1 MATRYRDPDTGKF
14 ISREEYLE
22 LQADERGDVDDWD
35 DFEDFREFDE
45 EEYMGEGA

>member
-1 MATRYRDPDTGKF
+1 MQYRHPDTGVF
-14 ISREEYLE
+14 ITREEWLE

-45 EEYMGEGA
+45 VEYGG